1 VVLPHAPAGTA
12 KPPSAHGTYVAL
24 PRIAMLMP
32 AVSHHMTRQ
41 PWTIERTATLAEA
54 HRLMCEHEIRHLP
67 VVEAGTVVGIVTR
80 HDLDTLA
87 GGKLSLDQAT
97 VADAMKEHP
106 FVVTGDTALEEVVD
120 IMADRKYSSVI
131 VAGRDGI
138 EGIFTAVDACRVLAD
153 VLRRAEAA

>member
-1 VVLPHAPAGTA
+1 GTFAG
-12 KPPSAHGTYVAL
+12 PLAL
-24 PRIAMLMP
+24 R
-32 AVSHHMTRQ
+32 RG
-41 PWTIERTATLAEA
+41 
-54 HRLMCEHEIRHLP
+54 HEIRPLP
-67 VVEAGTVVGIVTR
+67 VGDAGAVVGIVTR

-87 GGKLSLDQAT
+87 GGKLPLDRT
-97 VADAMKEHP
+97 KVADAMKEHP